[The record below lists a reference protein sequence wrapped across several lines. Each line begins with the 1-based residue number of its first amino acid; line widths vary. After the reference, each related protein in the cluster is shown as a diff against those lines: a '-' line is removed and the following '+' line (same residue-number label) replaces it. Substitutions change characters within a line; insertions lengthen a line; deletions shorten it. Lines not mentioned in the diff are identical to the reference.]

1 MMPDV
6 MINKNM
12 FEKIS
17 FWGPRHGGQHARHK
31 FGQSMYPFEIKLM
44 CVFIIKKQSFAVY
57 SLN

>member
-31 FGQSMYPFEIKLM
+31 FGQSMFK
-44 CVFIIKKQSFAVY
+44 SR
-57 SLN
+57 